1 MPPIRPIQIRGTKR
15 PAGHYSQGVVHDGLV
30 YVSGQLPM
38 DLASGTIVPG
48 SVEAQ
53 TELALDNV
61 RRVLEAG
68 GSGLDR
74 VIQMTVYVGSMDS
87 WPAVNATYA
96 RIMGEHRPARAIV
109 PSPGLHYDV
118 ALEIQAIGSLR
129 PKRRPI
135 RAVTRRPRGP
145 GRTGKQRRVA

>member
-1 MPPIRPIQIRGTKR
+1 MPPIRSIQIRGTKQ
-15 PAGHYSQGVVHDGLV
+15 PAGHYSQGIVHDGLV

-38 DLASGTIVPG
+38 DLATGTIVAG

-61 RRVLEAG
+61 RRVLETG

-74 VIQMTVYVGSMDS
+74 VIQMTVYVNSMES

-96 RIMGEHRPARAIV
+96 RIMGTHRPARAIV

-118 ALEIQAIGSLR
+118 ALEIQAIGSVR
-129 PKRRPI
+129 PKKRPARATKRTPRSRPVRRR
-135 RAVTRRPRGP
+135 RA
-145 GRTGKQRRVA
+145 A